1 MVDGSALLASV
12 FRGLLAAGTW
22 VEGRESNLLDGG
34 APFYRT
40 YRTLDGGF
48 MAVGALEPQFFAALS
63 NGLGIDPADVADQY
77 DRSRW
82 RAMSA
87 RFETEFA
94 SRNRAEWVER
104 FSGTDACVSP
114 VWTFSESLGDDHMAA
129 RGTFPRDRWHFPAGP
144 GPAILPN
151 ACRRYPCSGGLRPRG
166 ALAETHRI
174 LGGPGIQR
182 GRDRYAPKKESRPLN
197 PGGAMAPHSSST
209 ANVMAERAAIDATVE
224 GKTLVDVFDRNA
236 RDHADKAAIHWK
248 EGDIW
253 RHLTWSQ
260 YRKAVHEA
268 AAGLISLGVSGG
280 DFVAIM
286 AGNRPEHVI
295 GDLAAVHAGATGVTI
310 YSTLAQ
316 TQIQYVAANC
326 GAKVAILEDLSFMK
340 RWEAIKSDL
349 PALTHVI
356 LMEGAENY
364 NMVDWV
370 LSWEDLLERGRAA
383 LAADPG
389 LVERVA
395 ATAKPEGLATLIY
408 TSGTTGVPKGVMVT
422 HRNVMWTAEC
432 VRRGTNL
439 SDNPRMVSYLPLAHI
454 AERMSTHYLGV
465 YLAGEVWYCPDIGLV
480 LEYVTKARPTLFV
493 AVPRVWEKFHNR
505 LEARFGEDPKRE
517 KLIRNAVAHGES
529 VMRTTQAGKSPGLI
543 DRLKLALFERLI
555 FSKVRHGL
563 GMDATRHRH
572 HRRRP
577 DQPRSDLLL
586 PGDRHPALRVVRDE
600 RDHRPGHQ
608 QPSRRRKDRKRR
620 SCPSGNRGGS
630 R

>member
-1 MVDGSALLASV
+1 
-12 FRGLLAAGTW
+12 
-22 VEGRESNLLDGG
+22 
-34 APFYRT
+34 
-40 YRTLDGGF
+40 
-48 MAVGALEPQFFAALS
+48 
-63 NGLGIDPADVADQY
+63 
-77 DRSRW
+77 
-82 RAMSA
+82 
-87 RFETEFA
+87 
-94 SRNRAEWVER
+94 
-104 FSGTDACVSP
+104 
-114 VWTFSESLGDDHMAA
+114 
-129 RGTFPRDRWHFPAGP
+129 
-144 GPAILPN
+144 
-151 ACRRYPCSGGLRPRG
+151 
-166 ALAETHRI
+166 
-174 LGGPGIQR
+174 
-182 GRDRYAPKKESRPLN
+182 
-197 PGGAMAPHSSST
+197 MAPHSSSMPS
-209 ANVMAERAAIDATVE
+209 VLAERAAIDSTVE
-224 GKTLVDVFDRNA
+224 GKTLVDAFDTNA
-236 RDHADKAAIHWK
+236 RDHADKPAIHWK

-268 AAGLISLGVSGG
+268 AAGLISLGVAGG

-295 GDLAAVHAGATGVTI
+295 GDLGAVHAGATGVTI

-356 LMEGAENY
+356 LMDGAENY
-364 NMVDWV
+364 EMVDWV

-383 LAADPG
+383 LNADPG

-395 ATAKPEGLATLIY
+395 ATAKPEGVATLIY

-432 VRRGTNL
+432 VRLGTHL

-454 AERMSTHYLGV
+454 AERLSTHYLGV

-529 VMRTTQAGKSPGLI
+529 VMRTTQAGKKPGLI

-563 GMDATRHRH
+563 GMDALDIAITAAAPIS
-572 HRRRP
+572 P
-577 DQPRSDLLL
+577 DLIFFFRGIGIPLFELYGMSETTGPASSNL
-586 PGDRHPALRVVRDE
+586 PGAERIGSVGRALPGIEVVLGDDGEILMRGGVITAGYYRAAQETAEAFDPEGWLHSGDLGRFDDEGFLSVVGRKKEIIINAAGKNIAPAKLETALKNHPLVAQACMIGDGRQYLSMIIALDPEEAPIWAGKHGVDFTDLAAFSRLPEVRADIQAALDTANQEVSRVEQVKKFVIVPDAWTPDSGEITPSLKLKRRVVLEKYSSDIE
-600 RDHRPGHQ
+600 SMYG
-608 QPSRRRKDRKRR
+608 
-620 SCPSGNRGGS
+620 
-630 R
+630 